1 MDVKGDTNIKDKL
14 SKKTDDGINNEHSFQ
29 QETGSEEIQQN
40 QILYPI
46 IDIKE
51 EIEVKDETFYTDEEN
66 MESGQGFEAEY
77 ETLFIK
83 EEVMEENGQGH
94 GQDFGQS
101 SGLDGS
107 QMKIFYPI
115 IDVNE
120 KIEVKDDKLYIKEE
134 DVSDDRIYEV
144 KENTLYIKEE
154 IMENGQ
160 DQGQGQG
167 FDQSS
172 GLDESQTNI
181 CDVKYEDEEDTEFVA
196 KDILNSEPQTTSEL
210 FSQSVKNSEMKS
222 NFESFIEKKFKCN
235 HCSYQSNFKNSL
247 KIHLLR

>member
-1 MDVKGDTNIKDKL
+1 MDAKRDINIKDKL

-29 QETGSEEIQQN
+29 QESGSEEIQK

-66 MESGQGFEAEY
+66 MESGQGFEGKY
-77 ETLFIK
+77 DTLFIK
-83 EEVMEENGQGH
+83 EEVMEEN

-107 QMKIFYPI
+107 QMKISYPI
-115 IDVNE
+115 INVNE
-120 KIEVKDDKLYIKEE
+120 KIEAKDDKLNIKEE

-160 DQGQGQG
+160 DQGQG

-172 GLDESQTNI
+172 GLDESQI
-181 CDVKYEDEEDTEFVA
+181 
-196 KDILNSEPQTTSEL
+196 
-210 FSQSVKNSEMKS
+210 
-222 NFESFIEKKFKCN
+222 
-235 HCSYQSNFKNSL
+235 
-247 KIHLLR
+247 

>member
-1 MDVKGDTNIKDKL
+1 MDVKGDINIKDKL

-29 QETGSEEIQQN
+29 QESGSEKIQK

-51 EIEVKDETFYTDEEN
+51 EIEVKDETFYTDEEYI
-66 MESGQGFEAEY
+66 ESGQGFEANY
-77 ETLFIK
+77 ETLCIK

-107 QMKIFYPI
+107 QMKIFYPKI
-115 IDVNE
+115 NVNE
-120 KIEVKDDKLYIKEE
+120 KIEAKDDKLYIKEE

-160 DQGQGQG
+160 DQGQG

-172 GLDESQTNI
+172 GLDESQSDI
-181 CDVKYEDEEDTEFVA
+181 CDVNFEDEEDTEFVA
-196 KDILNSEPQTTSEL
+196 TRH
-210 FSQSVKNSEMKS
+210 
-222 NFESFIEKKFKCN
+222 FE
-235 HCSYQSNFKNSL
+235 
-247 KIHLLR
+247 

>member
-1 MDVKGDTNIKDKL
+1 MDVKGDNIKDKL

-29 QETGSEEIQQN
+29 QESGSEEIQN

-51 EIEVKDETFYTDEEN
+51 EIEVKDETFYTNEED

-83 EEVMEENGQGH
+83 EEVMEEN

-120 KIEVKDDKLYIKEE
+120 KIEVKDEQIVY
-134 DVSDDRIYEV
+134 
-144 KENTLYIKEE
+144 
-154 IMENGQ
+154 
-160 DQGQGQG
+160 
-167 FDQSS
+167 
-172 GLDESQTNI
+172 
-181 CDVKYEDEEDTEFVA
+181 
-196 KDILNSEPQTTSEL
+196 
-210 FSQSVKNSEMKS
+210 
-222 NFESFIEKKFKCN
+222 
-235 HCSYQSNFKNSL
+235 
-247 KIHLLR
+247 

>member
-1 MDVKGDTNIKDKL
+1 MRHSIL
-14 SKKTDDGINNEHSFQ
+14 RKKTWKVTKVLKGNMKPCVLRKNSWRRMVKIWQSSGL
-29 QETGSEEIQQN
+29 GSQK
-40 QILYPI
+40 QIVYPI

-51 EIEVKDETFYTDEEN
+51 EIEVKDEIFYTNEEN
-66 MESGQGFEAEY
+66 MESGQGFEEKY

-83 EEVMEENGQGH
+83 EGVMEENGQGH

-115 IDVNE
+115 INVNE
-120 KIEVKDDKLYIKEE
+120 KIEAKDDKLNIKEE

-172 GLDESQTNI
+172 GLDESQVGI
-181 CDVKYEDEEDTEFVA
+181 K
-196 KDILNSEPQTTSEL
+196 ILN
-210 FSQSVKNSEMKS
+210 
-222 NFESFIEKKFKCN
+222 ES
-235 HCSYQSNFKNSL
+235 H
-247 KIHLLR
+247 